1 VPKCIVF
8 GEEAEGVLHLNLFSS
23 NHIAYAFKYR
33 DRSGIMRD
41 ILSSVIATREGRK
54 KTQIM
59 QSANLNY
66 SQTMKYLHF
75 MTNYGYLAFTQRE
88 TYVITEKGCRLL
100 QLIEVQDLHRI
111 R

>member
-1 VPKCIVF
+1 
-8 GEEAEGVLHLNLFSS
+8 VLHLSLFPLH
-23 NHIAYAFKYR
+23 HIVYAFKYR

-41 ILSSVIATREGRK
+41 ILSTVIASRDGRK

-66 SQTMKYLHF
+66 SQTKKYLHF
-75 MTNYGYLAFTQRE
+75 MTNYGYIAVTQRE